1 MPAIS
6 TAYTT
11 GYVAKI
17 LGEDEGWLRELAIDM
32 FPEDGR
38 LRVYGLGAAIM

>member
-1 MPAIS
+1 MRCSA
-6 TAYTT
+6 AQYTT

-17 LGEDEGWLRELAIDM
+17 LGEDEDWLRELAIDM